1 MQIECMIRRIAIFLG
16 ILVLL
21 LILVPLNKVNAETEK
36 YFITLGDGSYTE
48 SRKLGDVNL
57 DGIYSSRDLDLLTK
71 NLTSVSGYENLP
83 GKMNGDFNDDFI
95 VDLNDFNKENET
107 TYTPKNTFIDYFIKT
122 GTKFTLKLT
131 KQGAYGSED
140 FNIENVT
147 WRTSDENIAT
157 VNETT
162 GEVEI
167 IGYGTNGKGSIIA
180 LVDNTEVDRFNFS
193 SASRFIQGYGFR
205 YPVGMSMEKAEFR
218 FSKVEESRAIVLT
231 TTRDRMKAVNVK
243 MRIDIDSEP
252 DIICTTNGWE
262 ITQKNY
268 SNGLLNFIAE
278 VSNLQNTNTKDTV
291 DFKITYGSHATSRFG
306 NDIIYF
312 DEILTTNNDN
322 YVINILENQRF
333 VFPLEEKIITIKKD
347 FEDRIQIKNGKMYVK
362 LNGTN
367 NGEKSYATTTDLANC
382 LDIANRL

>member
-1 MQIECMIRRIAIFLG
+1 MKVKNISKWCFILLG
-16 ILVLL
+16 IITLF
-21 LILVPLNKVNAETEK
+21 LILIPEKEANAATN
-36 YFITLGDGSYTE
+36 YYITLGDGSYTE

-193 SASRFIQGYGFR
+193 SVSRFIQGYGFR